1 MQSTYNCII
10 AHCSVCLSRYDPVNE
25 VLLVW
30 MYVRTCLHTYSHT
43 YSYTYSYTYSHT
55 YSHTCSE
62 LSLRILLRNA
72 SYVHKPSRY
81 TWQEWVVEGT
91 WKTLRS
97 CHRHSKR
104 VVPARTTRNWIELIE
119 TESMKTTCR
128 LQAWRVAI
136 TSAGTCNLRPDCISQ
151 PTWSVFVEWWLLVT
165 PRMATTPLQIWK
177 AEKWSQ
183 DLKQEQNSGIPT
195 G

>member
-1 MQSTYNCII
+1 MLRSKYFWCPRVSSGLSKLTQCFFSGQAFVRKLMQSTYNCII
-10 AHCSVCLSRYDPVNE
+10 AHCSVCLSRYDPFNQ

-62 LSLRILLRNA
+62 LSLRMLLWNA

-91 WKTLRS
+91 WKTLRT

-128 LQAWRVAI
+128 
-136 TSAGTCNLRPDCISQ
+136 
-151 PTWSVFVEWWLLVT
+151 F
-165 PRMATTPLQIWK
+165 
-177 AEKWSQ
+177 
-183 DLKQEQNSGIPT
+183 
-195 G
+195 